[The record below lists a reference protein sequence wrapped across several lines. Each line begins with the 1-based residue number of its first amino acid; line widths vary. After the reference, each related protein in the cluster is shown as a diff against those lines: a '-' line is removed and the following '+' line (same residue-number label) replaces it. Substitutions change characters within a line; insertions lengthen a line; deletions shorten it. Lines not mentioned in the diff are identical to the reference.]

1 MNFVDA
7 NIIIEINRNNLFN
20 DAFNGIMSQSP
31 EELKKRL
38 RIKYIG
44 EEGLDASGL
53 LRYFFFKY
61 NINDIIDYILI
72 IYLII

>member
-53 LRYFFFKY
+53 LRYFFFQ
-61 NINDIIDYILI
+61 I
-72 IYLII
+72 